1 MESNKK
7 YWKGLEE
14 LNNTPEFIEA
24 NNIDVGVKITD
35 KSILKIL
42 NALKVRIVNIY

>member
-14 LNNTPEFIEA
+14 LNNSTEFVEL
-24 NNIDVGVKITD
+24 TD
-35 KSILKIL
+35 Q
-42 NALKVRIVNIY
+42 NRR